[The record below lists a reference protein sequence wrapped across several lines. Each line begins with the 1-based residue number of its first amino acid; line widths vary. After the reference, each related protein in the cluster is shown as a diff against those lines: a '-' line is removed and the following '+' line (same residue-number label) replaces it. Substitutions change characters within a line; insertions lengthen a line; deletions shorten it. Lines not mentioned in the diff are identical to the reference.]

1 MFWTTPTIAFLVVA
15 ALRGAPA
22 GVSLGDLGFYEQL
35 RRMWMPVATR
45 SITMADVPLADP
57 PPVIPVITA
66 DAAAPLTSAAAA
78 AAAPAPQKDDTEA
91 QWRERITSARAAL
104 ARDEV
109 LVDAL
114 QGRVNGLISDSIN
127 RDDPAQRAEIM
138 RQRDRTQAELD
149 RLRTQV
155 DADKETI
162 AAIEEDAR
170 KKGIPPGWIRG
181 ELCLLP

>member
-45 SITMADVPLADP
+45 SITMADVPLAEP
-57 PPVIPVITA
+57 PPVIPVVTA
-66 DAAAPLTSAAAA
+66 DAAAPLTSAAV
-78 AAAPAPQKDDTEA
+78 AAPAAQKEESEA
-91 QWRERITSARAAL
+91 QWRERMTSARAAL

-127 RDDPAQRAEIM
+127 RDDPAQRAELM
-138 RQRDRTQAELD
+138 RLRDRAQAELD

-162 AAIEEDAR
+162 AAIEEEAR